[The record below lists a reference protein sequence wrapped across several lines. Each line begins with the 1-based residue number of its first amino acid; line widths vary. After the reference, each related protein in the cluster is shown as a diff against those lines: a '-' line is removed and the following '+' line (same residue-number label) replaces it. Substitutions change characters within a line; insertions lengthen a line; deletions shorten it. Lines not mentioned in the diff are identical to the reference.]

1 MPRKKPFGD
10 QTGNTGPLVWTVE
23 EVSVDNWSLKRNSKS
38 HDSSGVADLY
48 QEGYESED
56 DAMQE
61 LWNRKERN
69 AVRMTATA
77 NKLSREDREQKALK
91 KAIGTWTP
99 PVVDPGP

>member
-10 QTGNTGPLVWTVE
+10 QTGNTGPLKWTVA
-23 EVSVDNWSLKRNSKS
+23 EVATDNWSLQRNSKS
-38 HDSSGVADLY
+38 NDSSGVADLY
-48 QEGYESED
+48 QEGYANED

-99 PVVDPGP
+99 PVVDPEP